1 MKKKLAGLLT
11 ALMVLA
17 MGTTAFAAGSSDTSN
32 VEDTNRPSS
41 QQQAV
46 LTANAETASQVAS
59 PTAGIAVA
67 VPGGVYGAQV
77 IVAAQVVAAQ
87 VDANAQVMTV
97 VEVSGTI
104 PADGLVTF
112 TVPGIQAGDNIA
124 ILHLTGNGWELIPV
138 EAVGNGTITGRFT
151 SFSPVAFVK
160 LPKQLT
166 GPVQGTTPGAF
177 QAGQQTGTST
187 TSAVSSP
194 KTGSAFSVLPVLAML
209 CVAGMI
215 VCGRKAKYNA

>member
-1 MKKKLAGLLT
+1 MKKKLVGLLT

-17 MGTTAFAAGSSDTSN
+17 MGTTAFAAGSSNTSN
-32 VEDTNRPSS
+32 VTDTNRPSS

-46 LTANAETASQVAS
+46 LTANAETAGQVES

-67 VPGGVYGAQV
+67 APEGVYGAQV

-87 VDANAQVMTV
+87 VDADAQVMTV

-112 TVPGIQAGDNIA
+112 NVPGIQAGDNIA

-166 GPVQGTTPGAF
+166 GPVRGTTPGAF

-209 CVAGMI
+209 CIAGMI
-215 VCGRKAKYNA
+215 VCGKKAKYNA